1 MRVRSPD
8 SLARA
13 ARIEIAGN
21 YPWCFVILELPRAMK
36 TRLFWCITLYLLCH
50 PQVWGQAVTS
60 EFPPSP
66 QVALPSDPSE
76 QSTLPEAHVVPQPAP
91 GVPVE
96 IIAKNQAEQPLKV
109 GTLYTLDGDVVIHYR
124 DYIVH
129 ADHAICNTGNGDVVA
144 RGHMMIDGGPDDEHF
159 TASHGTLNVKKDTGD
174 FFDVVGTVGA
184 ERTPRG
190 RMVFTAPNPFAITGR
205 EVRQLGKRR
214 YQVIHGTMTSCRL
227 PKPDWRIIAQN
238 IRMDQGVAST
248 SNAWFQLFGLPLL
261 YLPYV
266 THPVDVQRSSGILLP
281 YVGDDTT
288 RGFIVGEGFYLTL
301 GRSADLTMATQYWS
315 KRGFAP
321 NGLFR
326 YRGLGRNFGT
336 VRFDSLLDHGM
347 LEFPKGEPAYRVN
360 QGGVDVAADGRYD
373 FTQHT
378 RGIVDAEYLS
388 SYVYRL
394 VFQENYAIAI
404 DSEVKSQMFAT
415 HEDRNIWES
424 LRMNRYQ
431 DFQSSTIA
439 GDEVRIL
446 HLPQIDLEASDHT
459 LQGSPLVWS
468 FAGSAGALSRY
479 DYPNFRTSAEVPRV
493 DFYPRVSFPLH
504 FAGWTFRPR
513 AAVRETWYG
522 KSEFPTSLEQIPVV
536 RAAGT
541 TRTDVETGFDLR
553 PPALER
559 DFSAP
564 WLRRLTGGD
573 IRHVIEPAVEYRYV
587 TGINNFR
594 EILRFDQT
602 DVASNTN
609 EIEYGLTQ
617 RFLVRNRA
625 PRPCPSNEEPAPPSE
640 YNEEPNTEDVT
651 GQDAE
656 SSGLAEVTGWGI
668 SAGAP
673 SGRNGAPVICG
684 DQTRDWVT
692 WRVAQKYYF
701 EPDFDHAITRG
712 TPNPLDTTL
721 DFTGV
726 DFLTG
731 PRHNTPVLSR
741 LRVQT
746 SQATDL
752 EWDLDY
758 DVKKGQITSSNVFAA
773 FRRGLYRLQFG
784 DAYMNVPL
792 GVTPLSTSRTLSS
805 PSTPNPFNQIHLSA
819 IHGAANK
826 LGFSEGVSTAY
837 DLVHQELQYGAAQAQ
852 YNWNCCGID
861 FQYRRFSLGS
871 IRDDT
876 EYFYSF
882 NLAGLSN
889 VGDLRRR
896 ISLF

>member
-1 MRVRSPD
+1 
-8 SLARA
+8 
-13 ARIEIAGN
+13 
-21 YPWCFVILELPRAMK
+21 MK

-50 PQVWGQAVTS
+50 PQVWGQKVTS
-60 EFPPSP
+60 AVPPSP
-66 QVALPSDPSE
+66 QALPSDPSQ
-76 QSTLPEAHVVPQPAP
+76 QSALPAAHVVPQPAS

-96 IIAKNQAEQPLKV
+96 IVANQQDRRSLKN
-109 GTLYTLDGDVVIHYR
+109 GSFYTLDGDAVIHYR

-129 ADHAICNTGNGDVVA
+129 ADHATYNTATGDVVG

-159 TASHGTLNVKKDTGD
+159 TASHGTINVRNDTGD
-174 FFDVVGTVGA
+174 FFDVVGTVGT
-184 ERTPRG
+184 ERTARG
-190 RMVFTAPNPFAITGR
+190 KMVFTAPNPFAITGR

-214 YQVIHGTMTSCRL
+214 YEVIHGTMTSCRL
-227 PKPDWRIIAQN
+227 PKPDWRIIARY
-238 IRMDQGVAST
+238 ISMDNGVAAT
-248 SNAWFQLFGLPLL
+248 RNAWFQIFHVPLL

-281 YVGDDTT
+281 YFGDDTT
-288 RGFIVGEGFYLTL
+288 RGLIVGEGFYLTL

-321 NGLFR
+321 NGMFR
-326 YRGLGRNFGT
+326 YRGLGRDFAN
-336 VRFDSLLDHGM
+336 VRFQSLLDHGM
-347 LEFPKGEPAYRVN
+347 LEFPKGAPPYRVN
-360 QGGVDVAADGRYD
+360 QGGVDFAGDGRYD
-373 FTQHT
+373 FTPNT
-378 RGIVDAEYLS
+378 RGVVDAEYLS

-394 VFQENYAIAI
+394 VFQENYAVAI
-404 DSEVKSQMFAT
+404 DSEVSSQLFAT
-415 HEDRNIWES
+415 HQEHDMWAS

-446 HLPQIDLEASDHT
+446 HLPEIDLQATDHT
-459 LQGSPLVWS
+459 LEGSPLVWS
-468 FAGSAGALSRY
+468 FTGSAAALSRY
-479 DYPNFRTSAEVPRV
+479 DYPDFRTSAEVPRV
-493 DFYPRVSFPLH
+493 DIDPNVSLPLH
-504 FAGWTFRPR
+504 FAGWTFRPH

-522 KSEFPTSLEQIPVV
+522 KSQFPTTLEQIPVV

-573 IRHVIEPAVEYRYV
+573 VRHVIEPAIAYRYV

-594 EILRFDQT
+594 GILRFDQT

-617 RFLVRNRA
+617 RFLVRNRT
-625 PRPCPSNEEPAPPSE
+625 PRPCPSNEEPAPASE
-640 YNEEPNTEDVT
+640 NAPQSESEDVT
-651 GQDAE
+651 GQSAE

-668 SAGAP
+668 GAAAP
-673 SGRNGAPVICG
+673 PDHPGAPVLCG

-726 DFLTG
+726 DFLIG
-731 PRHNTPVLSR
+731 PRHTTPVISR

-758 DVKKGQITSSNVFAA
+758 DVKKGGITSSNVFAA

-792 GVTPLSTSRTLSS
+792 GVTPLSTLRQRAE
-805 PSTPNPFNQIHLSA
+805 TPATNNQFNQIHLSA
-819 IHGAANK
+819 IRGAASK

-837 DLVHQELQYGAAQAQ
+837 DLVHQELQYGAVQAQ

-861 FQYRRFSLGS
+861 FQYRRFSLGT

-896 ISLF
+896 LSLF